1 MRIFHDGRTGS
12 IRIIA
17 REDADHARAMA
28 DDDGADGSDM
38 PQPHT
43 RGGMPVVHVTLNASS
58 PVPAAE
64 ASAASSRFPDAG
76 SQD

>member
-17 REDADHARAMA
+17 REDAELARASS
-28 DDDGADGSDM
+28 DDEGADGSDM

-43 RGGMPVVHVTLNASS
+43 RGGRPVVHVALNASS
-58 PVPAAE
+58 PVPGAE
-64 ASAASSRFPDAG
+64 ASAASPRYPDAG